1 MVIYFQCGQGAQQTR
16 DRPSLHRELR
26 VLAHFAAS
34 TNCYVNKRPN
44 LQDQFLLRNQSIS
57 SHNAA
62 THKDQSQL
70 TAVGP
75 DGRPPHLRSKMSSS
89 PSVLPTPRQLLT
101 SILNQISGIPAPT
114 APGRGDGPAQGSST
128 TIVRTDSFP
137 ERAGQPPSN
146 PLRLIEPRHR
156 PLFTTLHVLF
166 PSLLLPALDLLDRGL
181 VTRLV
186 SPEEATT
193 TMPVEVG
200 PLTHQQDEGPDETRE
215 EDGGGSNARVH
226 AGAPAPSPLSVYIV
240 RSAQKPTRRPHGG
253 DASTAP
259 VTTTTGN
266 GGGSSS
272 QRTYVVHTAAWNCT
286 CAAFAF
292 SAFPPLSGPS
302 LLAPAESRTEDTMP
316 AVTMISDDDDDDDDS
331 TEHREGG
338 EGGRTWQ
345 FGGLS
350 FDGCTD
356 TGGVPSCCK
365 HLLACVLAER
375 WKCGLARYVSRWE
388 VGREEMAGV
397 FADV

>member
-1 MVIYFQCGQGAQQTR
+1 MLAQ
-16 DRPSLHRELR
+16 
-26 VLAHFAAS
+26 FAAS

-44 LQDQFLLRNQSIS
+44 LQDQFLLRDQSTL

-70 TAVGP
+70 TAVSP
-75 DGRPPHLRSKMSSS
+75 DGRQPHPRSKMSSS

-114 APGRGDGPAQGSST
+114 APSRGDGPAQGSNT
-128 TIVRTDSFP
+128 TRVRIDSFP

-146 PLRLIEPRHR
+146 PLRLIDPRHR

-166 PSLLLPALDLLDRGL
+166 PSLLLPALDLLDRSL

-186 SPEEATT
+186 SPDQAATT
-193 TMPVEVG
+193 TPVEGG
-200 PLTHQQDEGPDETRE
+200 PLAHQQDDGPDETRE
-215 EDGGGSNARVH
+215 EDRGDSEAVL
-226 AGAPAPSPLSVYIV
+226 PSPSPLSVYIV
-240 RSAQKPTRRPHGG
+240 RSAQKPTRRPYGG
-253 DASTAP
+253 DAPTASA
-259 VTTTTGN
+259 TTTNTGN
-266 GGGSSS
+266 SGGSS

-302 LLAPAESRTEDTMP
+302 LLAPAESRTEHTLP
-316 AVTMISDDDDDDDDS
+316 AVTMMGDGDDDDDS
-331 TEHREGG
+331 KEHREEG
-338 EGGRTWQ
+338 EGAGPWQ

-350 FDGCTD
+350 FDGCTG
-356 TGGVPSCCK
+356 TGSVPPCCK

-375 WKCGLARYVSRWE
+375 WEYGLGRYVSRLE
-388 VGREEMAGV
+388 VGRDEMAGL